1 MPLNTYA
8 AAQLIHVL
16 AATIWIGGHLL
27 ISIVYLPRLHRGD
40 HRSLEEFE
48 EGYERIA
55 IPALLVAALTGLY
68 MGLQWAP
75 LTEWFTFKGKPGI
88 LGAKALLFAATLLL
102 LALNARFRIIGKAKK
117 QGSIPVWSLTL
128 HILGVTGVA
137 VGFLVAGWALRFT

>member
-1 MPLNTYA
+1 MPLNAYA
-8 AAQLIHVL
+8 AAQLIHIL
-16 AATIWIGGHLL
+16 AATIWVGGHLI

-75 LTEWFTFKGKPGI
+75 LTEWFTFKGKPSI
-88 LGAKALLFAATLLL
+88 LGVKAALFTATLLL
-102 LALNARFRIIGKAKK
+102 ALDARFRIVEKAKK
-117 QGSIPVWSLTL
+117 QGSLTVWDLTL
-128 HILGVTGVA
+128 HILGVTA
-137 VGFLVAGWALRFT
+137 IAIGFLAAGWALRFA